1 MSNQY
6 PLNPMDNQQIVEQIS
21 QIRSIEASSRLTS
34 TLEGVLLGQ
43 NLATASSL
51 LGQTITGM
59 TDDGQQ
65 ESGWVERVSLV
76 DGAAKL
82 HVGDQVVS
90 LKNVAG
96 IVPYYG
102 A

>member
-1 MSNQY
+1 
-6 PLNPMDNQQIVEQIS
+6 
-21 QIRSIEASSRLTS
+21 
-34 TLEGVLLGQ
+34 
-43 NLATASSL
+43 
-51 LGQTITGM
+51 
-59 TDDGQQ
+59 
-65 ESGWVERVSLV
+65 VERVSLV